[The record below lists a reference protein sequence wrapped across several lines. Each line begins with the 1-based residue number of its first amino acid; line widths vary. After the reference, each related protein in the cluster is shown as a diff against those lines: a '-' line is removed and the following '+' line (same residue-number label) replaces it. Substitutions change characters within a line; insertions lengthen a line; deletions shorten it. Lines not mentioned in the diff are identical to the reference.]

1 MQNQKIVNEAV
12 WRIHTMY
19 MCLCWFYTSKYS
31 KKGAEMRNIMQIN
44 REDYIIERDYRKK
57 RLEEFQEAIQENL
70 KGLSTE
76 IINELV
82 DERERQNLTQKDVA
96 DITGIL
102 PYNLARFETGTR
114 IPTLMVLEKYAS
126 ALDKHIEIR
135 LCDNVKK

>member
-1 MQNQKIVNEAV
+1 
-12 WRIHTMY
+12 
-19 MCLCWFYTSKYS
+19 
-31 KKGAEMRNIMQIN
+31 MQIN

-114 IPTLMVLEKYAS
+114 IPTLMLLEKYAS

-135 LCDNVKK
+135 LCDNVKSKQHEALSDGTLLCHGSRMGGHSIGRNSG

>member
-1 MQNQKIVNEAV
+1 
-12 WRIHTMY
+12 
-19 MCLCWFYTSKYS
+19 
-31 KKGAEMRNIMQIN
+31 MQIN
-44 REDYIIERDYRKK
+44 RDDYIIERDYRKK

-70 KGLSTE
+70 RGLSTE
-76 IINELV
+76 IIAELV

-135 LCDNVKK
+135 LCDNFINLLLVNFYIICKKNNIDIKYKTLYEGTFFTSEGCIDWR

>member
-1 MQNQKIVNEAV
+1 
-12 WRIHTMY
+12 
-19 MCLCWFYTSKYS
+19 
-31 KKGAEMRNIMQIN
+31 MQIN

-57 RLEEFQEAIQENL
+57 RLEEFQENL

>member
-1 MQNQKIVNEAV
+1 
-12 WRIHTMY
+12 MY
-19 MCLCWFYTSKYS
+19 MCLRLFYTSKYN

>member
-1 MQNQKIVNEAV
+1 
-12 WRIHTMY
+12 MY
-19 MCLCWFYTSKYS
+19 MCLRWSDTSKYS

-96 DITGIL
+96 DIKGIL

-126 ALDKHIEIR
+126 ALDKHIEIK

>member
-1 MQNQKIVNEAV
+1 MIVGDV
-12 WRIHTMY
+12 
-19 MCLCWFYTSKYS
+19 
-31 KKGAEMRNIMQIN
+31 MQIN

-57 RLEEFQEAIQENL
+57 RLQEAIQESL
-70 KGLSTE
+70 RGLSTE
-76 IINELV
+76 IIGELV

-135 LCDNVKK
+135 LCDNAKK

>member
-1 MQNQKIVNEAV
+1 MIVGDV
-12 WRIHTMY
+12 
-19 MCLCWFYTSKYS
+19 
-31 KKGAEMRNIMQIN
+31 MQIN

-57 RLEEFQEAIQENL
+57 RLEEFQEAIQESL
-70 KGLSTE
+70 RGLSTE
-76 IINELV
+76 IIGELV

-102 PYNLARFETGTR
+102 SYNLARFETGTR

-135 LCDNVKK
+135 LCDNAKK